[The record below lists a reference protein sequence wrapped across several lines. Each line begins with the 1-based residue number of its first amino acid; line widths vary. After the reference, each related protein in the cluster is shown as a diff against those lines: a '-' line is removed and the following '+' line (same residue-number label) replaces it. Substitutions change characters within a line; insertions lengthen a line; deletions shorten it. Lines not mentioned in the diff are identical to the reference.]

1 MTTARKLLEALVVTC
16 GPLAFL
22 VLETAPKVRFVGLG
36 G

>member
-1 MTTARKLLEALVVTC
+1 MNTARKIVEAIVITC

-22 VLETAPKVRFVGLG
+22 VLETAPKIRYLGLG

>member
-1 MTTARKLLEALVVTC
+1 MKTTRKIVEAIVITC

-22 VLETAPKVRFVGLG
+22 VLETAPRVKYFGLG

>member
-1 MTTARKLLEALVVTC
+1 MKTTRKIVEAIVITC

-22 VLETAPKVRFVGLG
+22 VLETAPKIRYLGLG

>member
-1 MTTARKLLEALVVTC
+1 MKTARKIVEAIVITC

-22 VLETAPKVRFVGLG
+22 VLETAPKIRYLGLG

>member
-1 MTTARKLLEALVVTC
+1 MNTARKLLEALVITC

-22 VLETAPKVRFVGLG
+22 VLETAPRIRFLGLG